1 MDDLKVTYRPMAT
14 VAARVEQFPKV
25 INWDLINEMLA
36 IALNPTTRIFI
47 PLDAIQK
54 VEVEG
59 NGS

>member
-14 VAARVEQFPKV
+14 TPAKVEYVPKV
-25 INWDLINEMLA
+25 LNWDFVDELLI
-36 IALNPTTRIFI
+36 IAVNPTTRIFI
-47 PLDAIQK
+47 PVAVIQR

>member
-14 VAARVEQFPKV
+14 TSARVEHFPKV
-25 INWDLINEMLA
+25 INWDFIDEMLA
-36 IALNPTTRIFI
+36 IAVNPTTRIFI
-47 PLDAIQK
+47 PVGAIQR